1 MANVSRPQAAD
12 GTDAPVNAP
21 LSPVAEPA
29 FVPVRPGISWRWWRK
44 RPNLLVGAVLVALIV
59 LAAIFAPLIAPQ
71 GPYEQDL
78 LATLRPPSAAHWF
91 GTDQFGRDIFA
102 RVIFGARISL
112 LEAAVGVGL
121 AVALGVPLGLLS
133 GTAGRRMDAAIMW
146 VMDVLFAFPAVVL
159 AILIVSILG
168 PSLINL
174 LIANAIFAVPV
185 YARLTRNITLSLREM
200 DYVEAAMALGASRL
214 RLMFDHILRN
224 ALAPIIV
231 QSTLTAGTVVLSA
244 ASLSF
249 LGLGAQPPL
258 PEWGAMMSEG
268 RNFIGVNVYLSL
280 FPGLAVMVM
289 VLGFN
294 LLGDGLRDLLDPRP

>member
-1 MANVSRPQAAD
+1 MTVTSSRPSR
-12 GTDAPVNAP
+12 PR
-21 LSPVAEPA
+21 PA
-29 FVPVRPGISWRWWRK
+29 RPALTLRWWVR
-44 RPNLLVGAVLVALIV
+44 RPNLLIGALLIGLIV
-59 LAAIFAPLIAPQ
+59 FAAIFAPFITT
-71 GPYEQDL
+71 GEPYQQDL
-78 LATLRPPSAAHWF
+78 MQSLQPPSLAHPF
-91 GTDQFGRDIFA
+91 GTDQFGRDIFT
-102 RVIFGARISL
+102 RVIYGARISL
-112 LEAAVGVGL
+112 LEAVVCAGL
-121 AVALGVPLGLLS
+121 AVLIGVPLGLIS
-133 GTAGRRMDAAIMW
+133 GTAGRRVDAAIMW
-146 VMDVLFAFPAVVL
+146 TMDVIFAFPAVVL

-174 LIANAIFAVPV
+174 LIANAVFSIPV
-185 YARLTRNITLSLREM
+185 YARLTRNIALGLREM
-200 DYVEAAMALGASRL
+200 EYVEAARALGAGRL
-214 RLMFDHILRN
+214 RIMFDQMLRN

-231 QSTLTAGTVVLSA
+231 QATLTAGTVLLSA